1 MSVEDQLTQARGE
14 LAKAEQAVVDAE
26 AEARQYAATGDFQMA
41 QNARRAARTAE
52 GKATDLRER
61 CAALEAEQSA
71 AEQAKADEALRK
83 ATKAAE
89 KAAKAQADVAAEA
102 PAVLEQMRDL
112 ERRLDAAISETSR
125 KVNGAYAAAE
135 AAGRDL
141 PAVSVPLAEG
151 RQDARKMIEQ
161 AKRLGRIVDRAE
173 RSGMQLGEMRRNRH
187 TG

>member
-1 MSVEDQLTQARGE
+1 MSVEDQLDQARGE

-112 ERRLDAAISETSR
+112 ERRLDAAIGETSR
-125 KVNGAYAAAE
+125 KVNAAYAAAE

-141 PAVSVPLAEG
+141 PAVSIPLAEG
-151 RQDARKMIEQ
+151 RNEVRGMIEQ
-161 AKRLGRIVDRAE
+161 SKRLGRLIDRAE
-173 RSGMQLGEMRRNRH
+173 RSGMALGETRRKR

>member
-14 LAKAEQAVVDAE
+14 LEKAEQAVVDAE

-71 AEQAKADEALRK
+71 AEQAKADDRLRK
-83 ATKAAE
+83 AVKAAE
-89 KAAKAQADVAAEA
+89 ETAEAQRNVAADA
-102 PAVLEQMRDL
+102 GDVLERMREL

-173 RSGMQLGEMRRNRH
+173 RSGMQISEMRRNRR